1 MKRPWQVWLVFGVCV
16 VGAAAALAFLTRQAL
31 EANRLRQEAQANAEL
46 EQRVSLAL
54 WRMDSELAPLVA
66 AEIVRPP
73 AAYRVANWVPNFS
86 APSAPLQQTENLDSP
101 PMSLPPLPLPAANSP
116 TDAPQQQQA
125 EMQQQSAPQ
134 MQQAVQMPAPNQ
146 PAVGD
151 DAARGFG
158 DATRTVAPPPYVLL
172 QFEARPDGSWVSP
185 QSPRPVESGSQQDQT
200 PLAKLSHD
208 VDLQQLLARLPSTP
222 IPSMVAVGDNFSA
235 ANAAKSPEQYN
246 TLAQQLNFYEG
257 NRGQV
262 ANDSPPESKPISKG
276 KAAEFQQRG
285 QRYQTAA
292 QQSLLNQQRGFRQT
306 EQSTLFEPPEFAQQ
320 QAFGPFDQGQ
330 GPMEDEQVGVTR
342 PMWIDDQLVLARR
355 VGFNGETA
363 VQGSVLDWPL
373 LKTRLLAEATD
384 LPDADLVPVRD
395 NTPVDPGRML
405 AGLPVRLVVGPATI
419 AADANSTLGWSLGMA
434 WGGIALATIAAAA
447 LLAGVMTLSE
457 RRAAFVSSVTHE
469 LRTPLTTFRM
479 YSEMLA
485 RNMVPDAARRQE
497 YLHTLQREA
506 ERLTLLVDN
515 VLSYARLERGRK
527 PSAVDHITVGKLF
540 ERVGPR
546 LSHRASQADMEC
558 VFEIAPDVEPCE
570 LTTDQNV
577 VEQILFNLVDN
588 AAKYARQAAD
598 KRIHVAA
605 NRDANW
611 VRLAVRDH
619 GPGIEQS
626 RWSGKMRAFGKS
638 AEQSAETAPG
648 VGLGLALCRRLAKQL
663 GGRLEV
669 AESDGGGAEV
679 RLMLPA

>member
-16 VGAAAALAFLTRQAL
+16 VFAAAALVFLTRQAL
-31 EANRLRQEAQANAEL
+31 EANRLRQEAQADAEL

-73 AAYRVANWVPNFS
+73 GAYRVANWAADAPAPN
-86 APSAPLQQTENLDSP
+86 APPQQQTEL
-101 PMSLPPLPLPAANSP
+101 
-116 TDAPQQQQA
+116 QQQA
-125 EMQQQSAPQ
+125 PP
-134 MQQAVQMPAPNQ
+134 MQQAVQLPFPLQ
-146 PAVGD
+146 SAVED
-151 DAARGFG
+151 DAA
-158 DATRTVAPPPYVLL
+158 RTVAPPPYVLL

-185 QSPRPVESGSQQDQT
+185 QAPRPILTQQTNQGIEPT
-200 PLAKLSHD
+200 PLGELSRE
-208 VDLQQLLARLPSTP
+208 VNLQQLLARLPSTP

-246 TLAQQLNFYEG
+246 RIAQELNLYQNYGSQEIE
-257 NRGQV
+257 
-262 ANDSPPESKPISKG
+262 DSSSQSKPISKG

-292 QQSLLNQQRGFRQT
+292 QQSLLNQQRGFSNSD
-306 EQSTLFEPPEFAQQ
+306 QSTFIDLPELAQQ
-320 QAFGPFDQGQ
+320 QAFGQFAGEQ
-330 GPMEDEQVGVTR
+330 GPGSDEHVGVTR
-342 PMWIDDQLVLARR
+342 PMWIDDHLVLARR

-363 VQGSVLDWPL
+363 VQGCVLDWPL

-419 AADANSTLGWSLGMA
+419 GADANSTLGWSLGMA
-434 WGGIALATIAAAA
+434 WGGIALATLAAAA
-447 LLAGVMTLSE
+447 LLAGVLTLSE

-506 ERLTLLVDN
+506 ERLTLLVEN
-515 VLSYARLERGRK
+515 VLAYARLERGRK
-527 PSAVDHITVGKLF
+527 PSAVDHVTVGGLF

-546 LSHRASQADMEC
+546 LAHRASQADMEC
-558 VFEIAPDVEPCE
+558 VFEIAPEVETCE

-598 KRIHVAA
+598 RRIHVSAT
-605 NRDANW
+605 REANW
-611 VRLAVRDH
+611 VRLTVRDH

-626 RWSGKMRAFGKS
+626 RWSGQMRAFGKS

-663 GGRLEV
+663 GGMLEV
-669 AESDGGGAEV
+669 DAADGSGATV
-679 RLMLPA
+679 SLMLPPC